1 MILGQTPD
9 ALYKTAALDLAERTS
24 PDKRRVTRYLSLH
37 AVPENQRAEFTRIL
51 TFALNSASFR
61 GQFAKPLPVD
71 GTPLLRVDL
80 ESLGWDRD
88 SRIARRA
95 RLVQSGVTFAFKD
108 AVAENQFLD
117 PWEAFAVADPYWK
130 VTQVDAKGYPSR
142 GWLDPVVEEATRK
155 LSNSANLLLRAD
167 WLLPKLLTEKEQGG
181 FYSALLMFPADET
194 SLYKLFGIDIALV
207 DRENQLKQ
215 GGAVLESVVALHNRE
230 LQQIPSLFGYD
241 ERFIWRTFDF
251 AVDDVGNKSVLE
263 AFAGT
268 VKHDGREIIGSL
280 PNGLHWYYLA
290 DAAGKQVAVVPQAI
304 ALDMRT
310 DNFGAIKD
318 RNVINAYKCISCH
331 GPVSGTYP
339 FDDVVGKAIVTPE
352 IALAVIAKDKKKVAD
367 RKQAIE
373 EYYLSDLG
381 KKIARQQES
390 YGERVKACNGVEP
403 GPNSEQ
409 LVAWIDRYIW
419 GLVNLEQASR
429 EMGYDQAA
437 AVDILRKSGNP
448 QLIVLSA
455 GQPIRRAAFEKAWAD
470 AMRAIVYPW
479 ESSKAKGY

>member
-1 MILGQTPD
+1 MIAGQTPD
-9 ALYKTAALDLAERTS
+9 DVYKQAALDLAEKVS
-24 PDKRRVTRYLSLH
+24 PGKRRVTRYLSLH

-51 TFALNSASFR
+51 TFALNSTSFR
-61 GQFAKPLPVD
+61 GQFAKPLPIA
-71 GTPLLRVDL
+71 GTPLLRIDL
-80 ESLGWDRD
+80 EALGWDRD
-88 SRIARRA
+88 SRIARRS
-95 RLVQSGVTFAFKD
+95 RLEQSGVKFAFKD
-108 AVAENQFLD
+108 VAAENKFLD
-117 PWEAFAVADPYWK
+117 PWEEFAAADVYFK
-130 VTQVDAKGYPSR
+130 VTQVTAGIPSR
-142 GWLDPVVEEATRK
+142 GWIDPVVEEVTRK
-155 LSNSANLLLRAD
+155 LSNSSNLLLRAD

-181 FYSALLMFPADET
+181 YYSALLMFPPNET
-194 SLYKLFGIDIALV
+194 DLYKLFGVDIAFV

-251 AVDDVGNKSVLE
+251 AVDDVGDKSVLE
-263 AFAGT
+263 SFAGT

-290 DAAGKQVAVVPQAI
+290 DAVGKQVAVVPQAI

-367 RKQAIE
+367 RQQAIE

-381 KKIARQQES
+381 KKISRQQES
-390 YGERVKACNGVEP
+390 YGARVKACNGVEP

-409 LVAWIDRYIW
+409 LISWIDRYVW
-419 GLVNLEQASR
+419 GLVSLEQAAR
-429 EMGYDQAA
+429 EMGRDVPA
-437 AVDILRKSGNP
+437 AVGILRASGNP

-455 GQPIRRAAFEKAWAD
+455 GQPIRRAAFEKAWVD
-470 AMRAIVYPW
+470 AMRAVVYPW
-479 ESSKAKGY
+479 ESKAKGY